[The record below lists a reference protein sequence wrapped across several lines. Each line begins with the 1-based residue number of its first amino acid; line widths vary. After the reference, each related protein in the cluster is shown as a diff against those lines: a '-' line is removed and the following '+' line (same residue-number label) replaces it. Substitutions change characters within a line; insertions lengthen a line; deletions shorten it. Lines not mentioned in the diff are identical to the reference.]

1 MFPKILII
9 LALLNTI
16 SAVEYFSYQR
26 NMIRN
31 MSLRFLIACKYKK
44 YKLAFNTLNDKL
56 QEKINKMNE
65 NIKMK
70 YMEMS
75 CNYYS
80 LTNEER
86 FLMESILNLIY

>member
-1 MFPKILII
+1 MFPKIL
-9 LALLNTI
+9 LLFVLLNTI

-31 MSLRFLIACKYKK
+31 MSLRFLISCKYKK
-44 YKLAFNTLNDKL
+44 YKLAFNTFNNKL

-86 FLMESILNLIY
+86 YLMESILNLIY